1 MFVRLEEGTR
11 RAIAEAA
18 TARAEARRE
27 AEEAEKV
34 KVFQCENIP
43 EKVEVFQCQLSLSRL
58 EAPKLLLSMLLCS
71 GLRNTERWLLQFFHN
86 FHNFPFLQVGEE
98 AALRVEEL
106 ASSLQEYKRK
116 EAQWKEETEKKE
128 GKTDVIG
135 AIMAAIG
142 EMPDSLRGQLESQT
156 SDQVESDVERMRGE
170 SGVERMGMGVGG
182 MGEQRT
188 KIEIMDEDIVC
199 IEENFDS
206 NLMVE
211 NGPISSEEN
220 FSGSKQ
226 NDDELMEEVT
236 NKEDELMG
244 KVTNNEEL
252 LTNNEELSFT
262 AALEELGGLLDFSPL

>member
-1 MFVRLEEGTR
+1 M
-11 RAIAEAA
+11 
-18 TARAEARRE
+18 
-27 AEEAEKV
+27 
-34 KVFQCENIP
+34 
-43 EKVEVFQCQLSLSRL
+43 
-58 EAPKLLLSMLLCS
+58 
-71 GLRNTERWLLQFFHN
+71 
-86 FHNFPFLQVGEE
+86 GEE
-98 AALRVEEL
+98 AALRVKEL
-106 ASSLQEYKRK
+106 VSSLQEYKRK
-116 EAQWKEETEKKE
+116 EAQWKEEAEKKE

-142 EMPDSLRGQLESQT
+142 EMPDSVRGQLESQT
-156 SDQVESDVERMRGE
+156 SDRVESDVERMRGE
-170 SGVERMGMGVGG
+170 SGVERMGE

-188 KIEIMDEDIVC
+188 TIEIMDEDIVC

-206 NLMVE
+206 NLMAE

-236 NKEDELMG
+236 NKEDELME
-244 KVTNNEEL
+244 KVTNNDEL

>member
-1 MFVRLEEGTR
+1 M
-11 RAIAEAA
+11 
-18 TARAEARRE
+18 
-27 AEEAEKV
+27 
-34 KVFQCENIP
+34 
-43 EKVEVFQCQLSLSRL
+43 
-58 EAPKLLLSMLLCS
+58 
-71 GLRNTERWLLQFFHN
+71 
-86 FHNFPFLQVGEE
+86 
-98 AALRVEEL
+98 
-106 ASSLQEYKRK
+106 
-116 EAQWKEETEKKE
+116 
-128 GKTDVIG
+128 IG

-142 EMPDSLRGQLESQT
+142 EMPDSVRGQLESQT
-156 SDQVESDVERMRGE
+156 SDRVESDVERMRGE

-211 NGPISSEEN
+211 NGAISKEEN
-220 FSGSKQ
+220 FTGSKQ

-236 NKEDELMG
+236 NKEDELME
-244 KVTNNEEL
+244 KVANKEEL

>member
-1 MFVRLEEGTR
+1 M
-11 RAIAEAA
+11 
-18 TARAEARRE
+18 
-27 AEEAEKV
+27 
-34 KVFQCENIP
+34 
-43 EKVEVFQCQLSLSRL
+43 
-58 EAPKLLLSMLLCS
+58 
-71 GLRNTERWLLQFFHN
+71 
-86 FHNFPFLQVGEE
+86 
-98 AALRVEEL
+98 
-106 ASSLQEYKRK
+106 
-116 EAQWKEETEKKE
+116 
-128 GKTDVIG
+128 IG

-236 NKEDELMG
+236 NKEDELMER
-244 KVTNNEEL
+244 VTNNEEL
-252 LTNNEELSFT
+252 LINNEELSFT

>member
-1 MFVRLEEGTR
+1 MR
-11 RAIAEAA
+11 
-18 TARAEARRE
+18 
-27 AEEAEKV
+27 V
-34 KVFQCENIP
+34 K
-43 EKVEVFQCQLSLSRL
+43 
-58 EAPKLLLSMLLCS
+58 
-71 GLRNTERWLLQFFHN
+71 
-86 FHNFPFLQVGEE
+86 
-98 AALRVEEL
+98 EL
-106 ASSLQEYKRK
+106 VSSLQEYKRK
-116 EAQWKEETEKKE
+116 EAQWKEEAEKKE

-142 EMPDSLRGQLESQT
+142 EMPDSVRGQLESQT
-156 SDQVESDVERMRGE
+156 SDRVESDVERMRGE
-170 SGVERMGMGVGG
+170 SGVERMGE

-188 KIEIMDEDIVC
+188 TIEIMDEDIVC

-206 NLMVE
+206 NLMAE

-236 NKEDELMG
+236 NKEDELME
-244 KVTNNEEL
+244 KVTNNDEL

>member
-1 MFVRLEEGTR
+1 M
-11 RAIAEAA
+11 
-18 TARAEARRE
+18 
-27 AEEAEKV
+27 
-34 KVFQCENIP
+34 
-43 EKVEVFQCQLSLSRL
+43 
-58 EAPKLLLSMLLCS
+58 
-71 GLRNTERWLLQFFHN
+71 
-86 FHNFPFLQVGEE
+86 GEE

-116 EAQWKEETEKKE
+116 EAKWKEEAEKKE

-142 EMPDSLRGQLESQT
+142 EMPDSLRGQLENQT

-170 SGVERMGMGVGG
+170 SGVERMGGMEVGG

-188 KIEIMDEDIVC
+188 TIEIMDEDIVC

-236 NKEDELMG
+236 NKEDELME
-244 KVTNNEEL
+244 KVTNNDEL

>member
-1 MFVRLEEGTR
+1 M
-11 RAIAEAA
+11 
-18 TARAEARRE
+18 
-27 AEEAEKV
+27 
-34 KVFQCENIP
+34 
-43 EKVEVFQCQLSLSRL
+43 
-58 EAPKLLLSMLLCS
+58 
-71 GLRNTERWLLQFFHN
+71 
-86 FHNFPFLQVGEE
+86 
-98 AALRVEEL
+98 RVEEL
-106 ASSLQEYKRK
+106 ALSLQEYKRK

-170 SGVERMGMGVGG
+170 SGVERMGGMGGMEVGG
-182 MGEQRT
+182 IGEQRT
-188 KIEIMDEDIVC
+188 TIEIMDEDIVC
-199 IEENFDS
+199 IEENFDR

-211 NGPISSEEN
+211 NGAISSEEN

-236 NKEDELMG
+236 NKEDELME
-244 KVTNNEEL
+244 KVTNNDEL

>member
-1 MFVRLEEGTR
+1 M
-11 RAIAEAA
+11 
-18 TARAEARRE
+18 
-27 AEEAEKV
+27 
-34 KVFQCENIP
+34 
-43 EKVEVFQCQLSLSRL
+43 
-58 EAPKLLLSMLLCS
+58 
-71 GLRNTERWLLQFFHN
+71 
-86 FHNFPFLQVGEE
+86 
-98 AALRVEEL
+98 RVEEL
-106 ASSLQEYKRK
+106 ALSLQEYKRK

-156 SDQVESDVERMRGE
+156 SDRVESDVERMRGE
-170 SGVERMGMGVGG
+170 SGVERMGEMGG

-188 KIEIMDEDIVC
+188 TIEIMDEDIVC

-236 NKEDELMG
+236 NKEDELME

>member
-1 MFVRLEEGTR
+1 M
-11 RAIAEAA
+11 
-18 TARAEARRE
+18 
-27 AEEAEKV
+27 
-34 KVFQCENIP
+34 
-43 EKVEVFQCQLSLSRL
+43 
-58 EAPKLLLSMLLCS
+58 
-71 GLRNTERWLLQFFHN
+71 
-86 FHNFPFLQVGEE
+86 
-98 AALRVEEL
+98 RVEEL
-106 ASSLQEYKRK
+106 ALSLQEYKRK
-116 EAQWKEETEKKE
+116 EAQWMEETEKKE

-156 SDQVESDVERMRGE
+156 SDQVESDVERMRGGEE
-170 SGVERMGMGVGG
+170 SGVERV
-182 MGEQRT
+182 GEQRT
-188 KIEIMDEDIVC
+188 TIEIMDEDIVC

-206 NLMVE
+206 NLMAE

-236 NKEDELMG
+236 NKEDELME
-244 KVTNNEEL
+244 KVINNEEL

>member
-1 MFVRLEEGTR
+1 M
-11 RAIAEAA
+11 
-18 TARAEARRE
+18 
-27 AEEAEKV
+27 
-34 KVFQCENIP
+34 
-43 EKVEVFQCQLSLSRL
+43 
-58 EAPKLLLSMLLCS
+58 
-71 GLRNTERWLLQFFHN
+71 
-86 FHNFPFLQVGEE
+86 GEE

-106 ASSLQEYKRK
+106 VSSLQEYKRK
-116 EAQWKEETEKKE
+116 EAKWKEEAEKKE

-156 SDQVESDVERMRGE
+156 SDRVESDVERMRGE
-170 SGVERMGMGVGG
+170 SGVERMGEMGGMEVGG

-188 KIEIMDEDIVC
+188 TIEIMDEDIVC

-236 NKEDELMG
+236 NKEDELME
-244 KVTNNEEL
+244 KVTNNDEL